1 MLCDELR
8 AWIATVDTWTLE
20 LTLRQSTTNT
30 SAQDT
35 YFKALI
41 HQGPGWS
48 AVPRY
53 RASDGLAATTAW

>member
-1 MLCDELR
+1 MTIDELR

-41 HQGPGWS
+41 HQGPGAS
-48 AVPRY
+48 AVPKY
-53 RASDGLAATTAW
+53 

>member
-1 MLCDELR
+1 MLFDELR

-20 LTLRQSTTNT
+20 LTLVQSPAGT

-41 HQGPGWS
+41 HQGPGAS

-53 RASDGLAATTAW
+53 